1 MRRIIVFFTAIV
13 LSCGLYAQ
21 SFKMT
26 GNLNFLKSESEIGV
40 IFTENGLRIGK
51 MTEADYINK
60 KVSEYNV
67 KRAGRGDK
75 WLAAWQNDKETRFYP
90 KFIEL
95 FNKRLKNK
103 QLTIGDG
110 GRYLMIVNTDFI
122 EPGFNKGA
130 ARRNIIIDND
140 NDNVSISVRK
150 ADRKN
155 SVVNLTIRFINPN
168 TNEELAVIIV
178 KRASANDFWGTD
190 FDDAYRI
197 QESFGKAGR
206 ELAKFLI
213 KKGGL

>member
-1 MRRIIVFFTAIV
+1 MRRVIVFFTAIA
-13 LSCGLYAQ
+13 LSCGMYAQ
-21 SFKMT
+21 SFKVK
-26 GNLNFLKSESEIGV
+26 GNLNFLKNESEIGV

-103 QLTIGDG
+103 RLTIGDG
-110 GRYLMIVNTDFI
+110 GCYLMIVNTDFI
-122 EPGFNKGA
+122 DPGFNEGA
-130 ARRNIIIDND
+130 ARRDIIIDT
-140 NDNVSISVRK
+140 DNVSISVRK
-150 ADRKN
+150 AARKN
-155 SVVNLTIRFINPN
+155 SAVDLTIRFINPN

-178 KRASANDFWGTD
+178 KNASANDFWGTD

-197 QESFGKAGR
+197 QESYAKAGR

-213 KKGGL
+213 KKVRL